1 MAHHKSCLKRIRQNE
16 KRRLH
21 NRYYAKTM
29 RNFLR
34 DIRDE
39 KDKATAQEKFPKLQ
53 QMLDKLAKQ
62 NIIHWKKAANLKSG
76 AAKLIAKMA

>member
-29 RNFLR
+29 RNYLR
-34 DIRDE
+34 DIRNE
-39 KDKATAQEKFPKLQ
+39 KDKATAQEMLPKLQ
-53 QMLDKLAKQ
+53 QLLDKLAKQ
-62 NIIHWKKAANLKSG
+62 NIIHWKKAANLKSNT
-76 AAKLIAKMA
+76 AKLIAKLA